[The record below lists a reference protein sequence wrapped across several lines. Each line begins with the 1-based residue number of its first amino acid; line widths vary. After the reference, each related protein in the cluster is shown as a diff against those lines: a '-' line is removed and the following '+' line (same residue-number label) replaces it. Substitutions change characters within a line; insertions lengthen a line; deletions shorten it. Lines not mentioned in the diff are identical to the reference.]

1 MKDKNTRK
9 SLIQKIS
16 SIYLVVVIVLVVI
29 SFFLKKEGIDTTSD
43 TAVYNHPSWL
53 HWFGTDSLG
62 RDYFSRVVQGL
73 RTSLLLGMLALSTA
87 SLLAFFLIYLSY
99 VFRKL
104 QFVLKTI
111 FVWFFS
117 LPRFLVASLL
127 FYYVKNAI
135 SDVSYQMLIFTCIL
149 VLLFMIPM
157 AHFLYSQM
165 LLEQDKLYVQSSI
178 SLGASRSFVFTQ
190 HLLRYLW
197 IQFQPYLA
205 YYFNLGLLY
214 EGIFSFIGIGFSYP
228 NESIGNLMNEGW
240 STFQIYPY
248 LLLIPSLILTLIIFS
263 MNLLFFKNRDSF
275 N

>member
-1 MKDKNTRK
+1 M
-9 SLIQKIS
+9 
-16 SIYLVVVIVLVVI
+16 
-29 SFFLKKEGIDTTSD
+29 TSD
-43 TAVYNHPSWL
+43 VAVYSHPSWL

-62 RDYFSRVVQGL
+62 RDYFSRVVLGL
-73 RTSLLLGMLALSTA
+73 RTSLLLGMAALSTA
-87 SLLAFFLIYLSY
+87 SLLAFLLIYLSY

-135 SDVSYQMLIFTCIL
+135 SDVSYQILIFTGIL

-165 LLEQDKLYVQSSI
+165 LLEQDKLYVRSSI
-178 SLGASRSFVFTQ
+178 SLGASRSFVFTH
-190 HLLRYLW
+190 HLSRYLW
-197 IQFQPYLA
+197 TQFQPYLA

-240 STFQIYPY
+240 SSFQIYPY